1 MHIVVMWSGFFGGLS
16 VGEELIR
23 HLAHSEQQ
31 VPSVHI
37 GRTKSQY
44 MLSAK
49 WNITYYM
56 LCAILFKDENT
67 FLLRFGLPNG
77 PFNTNH

>member
-31 VPSVHI
+31 VPSVHS

-49 WNITYYM
+49 
-56 LCAILFKDENT
+56 
-67 FLLRFGLPNG
+67 
-77 PFNTNH
+77 